1 MCNKQGNTT
10 ATRALAFS
18 PHSPS
23 ESDDFPGPSPLT
35 SSTTLLGVDGMLNPS
50 EEISLIWI
58 AKTLFK
64 EAWIENDRTAVL
76 LGGSVR

>member
-1 MCNKQGNTT
+1 
-10 ATRALAFS
+10 
-18 PHSPS
+18 
-23 ESDDFPGPSPLT
+23 
-35 SSTTLLGVDGMLNPS
+35 MLNPS